1 MIVHTSRTR
10 RPPLWRRAFRTGVLA
25 LGLPTAALLGLGC
38 FDGGSG
44 PPPSILL
51 IVVDTLRADAVS
63 AYGNGLGTTP
73 TLDALAAQGQ
83 LYTRAYAPSPWTVP
97 SHASLFTGL
106 AIDDHGVG
114 LHGRVVL
121 PETATTLA
129 ERLGAAGY
137 ETAAFSENALISA
150 DFGFDQ
156 GFAHFAVRTAE
167 QQMDAGEKKSID
179 VVDEVTRW
187 LRVRDPQRPFFVFIN
202 LYDAHEPYAIRAS
215 NPFLPA
221 GITTADARRLE
232 AGRRT
237 SHLICDRL
245 PGETPLSIL
254 RGLYLGEVASA
265 DRKVKAI
272 LTLLEATGVDNLI
285 TLVTSDHGEH
295 FGEHR
300 LLDHEFSVHEE
311 VLRIPLVVH
320 GASVEAAQIDA
331 PTELRAVARTLVDWA
346 GADSTGLTAPGLPPE
361 SAAQPPV
368 DLVAVY
374 SDHRMRLPP
383 AFDADAAQKVQDF
396 KRQACGDTDRV
407 FGDMLALTRYPFR
420 LNWYARYPSEMVDLR
435 SGGGSSD
442 SLDPPSPELIASL
455 RAEAQ
460 GFAARVG
467 LGQARSPEPLTRE
480 SEEALRSLG
489 YID

>member
-1 MIVHTSRTR
+1 MTLTGSPTRR
-10 RPPLWRRAFRTGVLA
+10 RPPWRRAFRTGA
-25 LGLPTAALLGLGC
+25 LGLALPTAALLGLGC
-38 FDGGSG
+38 FDGGSR

-129 ERLGAAGY
+129 ERLGDAGY
-137 ETAAFSENALISA
+137 ETAAFSENALISG

-167 QQMDAGEKKSID
+167 QQMNAGEKKSID
-179 VVDEVTRW
+179 VVDEISRW
-187 LRVRDPQRPFFVFIN
+187 LRVRDSQRPFFVFIN
-202 LYDAHEPYAIRAS
+202 LYDAHEPYEIRAS

-221 GITTADARRLE
+221 GITTEDARRLE

-245 PGETPLSIL
+245 PGETPLKIL

-265 DRKVKAI
+265 DRKVKEI
-272 LTLLEATGVDNLI
+272 LTLLEARGVDNLI

-295 FGEHR
+295 FGEHPG
-300 LLDHEFSVHEE
+300 E
-311 VLRIPLVVH
+311 
-320 GASVEAAQIDA
+320 QA
-331 PTELRAVARTLVDWA
+331 PPFPSLQKTF
-346 GADSTGLTAPGLPPE
+346 LP
-361 SAAQPPV
+361 SAAQN
-368 DLVAVY
+368 
-374 SDHRMRLPP
+374 R
-383 AFDADAAQKVQDF
+383 FQKSVQA
-396 KRQACGDTDRV
+396 KKNQ
-407 FGDMLALTRYPFR
+407 LNPF
-420 LNWYARYPSEMVDLR
+420 
-435 SGGGSSD
+435 
-442 SLDPPSPELIASL
+442 
-455 RAEAQ
+455 
-460 GFAARVG
+460 
-467 LGQARSPEPLTRE
+467 
-480 SEEALRSLG
+480 
-489 YID
+489 